1 MVMVRKRYKSLDK
14 IKNKGVKGTIAALKD
29 FKSKLKPIVDDIL
42 TYTKLGGKTISK
54 NKILKTIREQIS
66 SLFSTISLGCHLIVS
81 TKMTENSSLLEHVLS
96 KGEDWRGSE
105 SPPGISLPLFGKITQ
120 YGLYSTI

>member
-1 MVMVRKRYKSLDK
+1 MPEIYDLSL
-14 IKNKGVKGTIAALKD
+14 KNLI
-29 FKSKLKPIVDDIL
+29 
-42 TYTKLGGKTISK
+42 
-54 NKILKTIREQIS
+54 KILI
-66 SLFSTISLGCHLIVS
+66 LIQDKGKPSQKDVKLS
-81 TKMTENSSLLEHVLS
+81 EHVLS